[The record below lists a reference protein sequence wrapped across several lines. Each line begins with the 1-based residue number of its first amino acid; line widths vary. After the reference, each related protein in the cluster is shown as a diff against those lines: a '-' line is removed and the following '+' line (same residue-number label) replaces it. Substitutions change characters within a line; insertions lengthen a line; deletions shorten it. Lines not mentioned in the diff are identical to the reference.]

1 MPAISKYR
9 PLEDA
14 LVAAF
19 VDDLHR
25 RTADFYE
32 DFFCTHRRIALH
44 FLIWIDL
51 TARRRPSDLGRSTVS
66 GTA

>member
-1 MPAISKYR
+1 MPAILNYR

-19 VDDLHR
+19 VDDLRR
-25 RTADFYE
+25 RTADFSEY
-32 DFFCTHRRIALH
+32 FFCTHRRIALH

-51 TARRRPSDLGRSTVS
+51 TGVELKRVDATLG
-66 GTA
+66 GK